1 MVEEEDLAVV
11 RYRAKMSSLKYRV
24 LTSTLFSI
32 FLCLMTFFP
41 VGAAERDKTFAQSG
55 IHFPGGF
62 DLNTVGSVNGKVIE
76 LHRPSGSG
84 PVILQIETVWET
96 YAVTTCPP
104 WYWDELK
111 IKIPTG
117 EEVRVSGSKS
127 LGKDGRLYIVAQE
140 IYLVGQGKTII
151 LRNKAGTPLWNG
163 PHGKTGLQPGSG
175 KRIRGQK

>member
-1 MVEEEDLAVV
+1 MAVV
-11 RYRAKMSSLKYRV
+11 LCRAKMSSLKCRV
-24 LTSTLFSI
+24 LTSTLLSFFFCLVLFSPSMAKEENRM
-32 FLCLMTFFP
+32 F
-41 VGAAERDKTFAQSG
+41 DQSG

-84 PVILQIETVWET
+84 PVILQIETTWET

-111 IKIPTG
+111 MKLSAG
-117 EEVRVSGSKS
+117 EEIRITGSKS

-140 IYLVGQGKTII
+140 IYLAGQGKTII
-151 LRNKAGTPLWNG
+151 LRSKAGTPLWNG

-175 KRIRGQK
+175 KRTRGQK